1 MNMLIPLLGA
11 GVAIVGVLAFWAA
24 IQNWL
29 ADLVHRA
36 STQLGPV
43 AHVIQSGLVML
54 DRVIV
59 NGQRLFTINL
69 KTMFENTTTQE
80 QVSVEEVKQVNRE
93 SLPADILAK
102 LESGEVLRYELSV
115 GSMKVKNAPTYRLVV
130 RRSE

>member
-11 GVAIVGVLAFWAA
+11 GIAIVGVVAFWAA

-43 AHVIQSGLVML
+43 AHVIQNGLVVL
-54 DRVIV
+54 DRMIV
-59 NGQRLFTINL
+59 NGQRLFTA
-69 KTMFENTTTQE
+69 TMKAVFENTETHE
-80 QVSVEEVKQVNRE
+80 SVSVEEVKRVNRE
-93 SLPADILAK
+93 SLPAEVLSK
-102 LESGEVLRYELSV
+102 LESGEMLRYELSV
-115 GSMKVKNAPTYRLVV
+115 GSMKVQNAPTYRLVV

>member
-11 GVAIVGVLAFWAA
+11 GIAVVGILAFWAA

-36 STQLGPV
+36 STQLGPIT
-43 AHVIQSGLVML
+43 HVIQSGLVML
-54 DRVIV
+54 DRMIV
-59 NGQRLFTINL
+59 NGQRLFTV
-69 KTMFENTTTQE
+69 TMKAIFENAETHE
-80 QVSVEEVKQVNRE
+80 NVSIEEVKRVNRE
-93 SLPADILAK
+93 SLPADVLQK
-102 LESGEVLRYELSV
+102 LESGEALRYELSV